1 MPKKAEKIMT
11 SFYIEQKLKNQ
22 LDEIGAKEDRSFV
35 WLVNHYLKKGL
46 DSERRKK

>member
-11 SFYIEQKLKNQ
+11 SLYIERKLKDQ
-22 LDEIGAKEDRSFV
+22 LDEIGAKEDRTFG

-46 DSERRKK
+46 ELERRQK